1 MRKQSQ
7 GVDASPAMQ
16 MPEIVIKPQKG
27 WIGINWDE
35 MFRQH
40 ELLFFLVGRDIKVR
54 YKQTIF
60 GVLWAVIQPLLT
72 MLIFTIIFN
81 KVAKIGTGSDIPY
94 QPFVLVAL
102 LPWQFFSTTF
112 TLGST
117 TLVGQQNLLTKVYL
131 PRMFLPA
138 ATLGSAF
145 VDFCITFVI
154 TIIMMFIYGVNPG
167 WSTFAIPLF
176 ILLMIMTSL
185 GIALTFSA
193 LCVSYR
199 DVRYVVPFVVQILM
213 YVSPVL
219 YPVSLIPKQYQWILA
234 LNPMTGIIDGFRSS
248 LLGTPWNFVAIGV
261 STFIAFLIL
270 LFGLFFFRRTE
281 RRFADIA

>member
-1 MRKQSQ
+1 MRQHSQ
-7 GVDASPAMQ
+7 GEDASPAIPLQ
-16 MPEIVIKPQKG
+16 EIVIKPQKG
-27 WIGINWDE
+27 WIGINWGE

-72 MLIFTIIFN
+72 MLIFTVIFN
-81 KVAKIGTGSDIPY
+81 KVAGINSDSEIPY
-94 QPFVLVAL
+94 PVFVYAGL
-102 LPWQFFSTTF
+102 LPWQFFSAALTS
-112 TLGST
+112 GST
-117 TLVGQQNLLTKVYL
+117 SLIGQQNLLTKVYL

-138 ATLGSAF
+138 ASLGSAF
-145 VDFCITFVI
+145 VDFCIAF
-154 TIIMMFIYGVNPG
+154 IILIILMLIYDVHPS
-167 WSTFAIPLF
+167 WSTFAIPLLVLLV
-176 ILLMIMTSL
+176 ILTSL
-185 GIALTFSA
+185 GITLIFSA

-199 DVRYVVPFVVQILM
+199 DVRYVVPFAVQILM
-213 YVSPVL
+213 YLSPVI
-219 YPVSLIPKQYQWILA
+219 YPVSIVPKQYQWILA

-248 LLGTPWNFVAIGV
+248 LLGAPWNFMAIGV
-261 STFIAFLIL
+261 STLIAILLL